1 MRYTIYPVNKSKL
14 RLKRSQSKTFLLPVL
29 LVVPVLLLSLFSLH
43 QHFSSPQDAAEAPK
57 VQAAAS
63 SDSSGPQ
70 EAAAGNKEP
79 AGSESQAP
87 AASPSGDDSPEL
99 TAPEKQSELRVVKAS
114 LQRGDTL
121 SSILKDHLNPS
132 EIYLLSRRCRDVYS
146 MNRLKSGHQYRLLFR
161 DDRLTGFEYDIDADE
176 KLKVDLS
183 GEEYTACREAIEYDT
198 RQKLI
203 QNTISTSL
211 FEAVDEVGESPAL
224 AIALAEIFAW
234 DVDFI
239 RDVRQGDSFKL
250 IVSKRYR
257 QGKFAGYGPIKA
269 ARFTN
274 SGQEYSAFYYAT
286 KDGRQEYFTPEG
298 EAVRKTFLKA
308 PLNFTRISSGYTWRR
323 KHPVLNVVRPHLGID
338 YAAPT
343 GTPIKSVADGEI
355 ITRSRTREAGR
366 YVKVRHPNGYVTVY
380 NHMSRFARGV
390 SRGKNVNQG
399 DTLGYVGSTGLSTG
413 PHLDYRVKKNG
424 RYINP
429 LKIDSK
435 PVKPIPDSELAR
447 FKQSIQPMLAVLDG
461 NKPLLAQLETEGHSG
476 Q

>member
-1 MRYTIYPVNKSKL
+1 MRYRIYPVNKSKL
-14 RLKRSQSKTFLLPVL
+14 RLKRSKTRAFLLPL
-29 LVVPVLLLSLFSLH
+29 LLLVPVLLLTLFSLSR
-43 QHFSSPQDAAEAPK
+43 HFTPPAEESGQGPSQAVAKRGSDAKGDAAATPSLAQVEP
-57 VQAAAS
+57 S
-63 SDSSGPQ
+63 TPQ
-70 EAAAGNKEP
+70 E
-79 AGSESQAP
+79 GSSQEQETAKAP
-87 AASPSGDDSPEL
+87 A
-99 TAPEKQSELRVVKAS
+99 EKEHELRVVKAS
-114 LQRGDTL
+114 LERGDTL
-121 SSILKDHLNPS
+121 TSILSDHLDPA
-132 EIYLLSRRCRDVYS
+132 EIYLLSRRCKDVFS

-161 DDRLTGFEYDIDADE
+161 DEQLTGFEYDIDAEE

-183 GEEYTACREAIEYDT
+183 GEEFTACREAITYDT
-198 RQKLI
+198 QQKLI
-203 QNTISTSL
+203 QNTIKTSL
-211 FEAVDEVGESPAL
+211 FEAVDEEGEGPAL

-257 QGKFAGYGPIKA
+257 QGAFAGYGPIKA

-274 SGQEYSAFYYAT
+274 NGKQYSAFFYTT
-286 KDGRQEYFTPEG
+286 KGGRQEYFTPEG
-298 EAVRKTFLKA
+298 KAVRKTFLKA

-343 GTPIKSVADGEI
+343 GTPIESVADGEVI
-355 ITRSRTREAGR
+355 AKSRSRGAGR

-380 NHMSRFARGV
+380 NHMSRFARGLY
-390 SRGKNVNQG
+390 RGKDILQG

-413 PHLDYRVKKNG
+413 PHLDYRVKKYG

-435 PVKPIPDSELAR
+435 PVKPIPKSELAR

-461 NKPLLAQLETEGHSG
+461 NKPLYAQLDAD
-476 Q
+476 QMPAQ